1 MAGLVPNMAL
11 RVATRVFVVVTWSLA
26 LSPDLRGDDTLQI
39 SGFGA
44 LRGTTKADNPLEA
57 DSASAQIQAG
67 IDWSPSPMFLVH
79 LHLLARTDDGESL
92 RGHAGTPEA
101 YAEAHLPAG
110 GSRFKLR
117 AGAFFLP
124 TSRENVDALWENAY
138 AISSSAL
145 NSWFGEEFRPIG
157 LDVAWFG
164 WGATVGAT
172 VFRGNET
179 FGALPLAPG
188 WSLHDRWTVLGQ
200 KVHTFDDLDTQE
212 PFYASVSAENDD
224 RLGWSARAGWSSDR
238 LSVLFT
244 HIDNRG
250 TGEAVGDLDN
260 WKTRFEVVGFDYK
273 WGDWTVAGEAGWGPT
288 EVFFPGGSSRSDLR
302 AGYLLVSRRLRR
314 VRATARFEAFSDDA
328 IPRQA
333 LTLAALWTPVA
344 KLTVGIELSVGGG
357 EQRGLGDL
365 RYRFSA
371 P

>member
-1 MAGLVPNMAL
+1 MAEP
-11 RVATRVFVVVTWSLA
+11 RPRATIVFVLVTWTLA
-26 LSPDLRGDDTLQI
+26 LSSDLRGDDALQI

-67 IDWSPSPMFLVH
+67 IDWSPSPIFLAH
-79 LHLLARTDDGESL
+79 LHLLARTDDGESQH
-92 RGHAGTPEA
+92 GHAGTPEA

-110 GSRFKLR
+110 RSRFKLR

-157 LDVAWFG
+157 LDVAWLRG
-164 WGATVGAT
+164 GATVGAT

-200 KVHTFDDLDTQE
+200 KVHTFKDLSTQE
-212 PFYASVSAENDD
+212 DLYASVSAESDD
-224 RLGWSARAGWSSDR
+224 RLGWSARAGWSSR
-238 LSVLFT
+238 QFSVLFT
-244 HIDNRG
+244 HIDNRSK
-250 TGEAVGDLDN
+250 GEVVGDLDN

-288 EVFFPGGSSRSDLR
+288 EVFFPEGSSRSDLR

-314 VRATARFEAFSDDA
+314 GRATARFEAFSDDET
-328 IPRQA
+328 PRQA
-333 LTLAALWTPVA
+333 LTLAAFWTPVA